1 MMGRWWLQPWY
12 CLATYIDIKISA
24 SMVDTTVRALGRGS
38 GDTRMK
44 RVAAAFITLMSA
56 AWPATGWTQAWPTK
70 PVRIVNTFAP
80 GGAADFLA
88 RTVADGMAS
97 AFGQP
102 FVVETRAGAAGQI
115 GIQAVISTP
124 PDGYNFVLTN
134 ITMLVFAPITNPKL
148 GYNPHRDLTNIA
160 YIGGS
165 PIVLS
170 VNPRSGIKTLDDF
183 IARGKGDKPLTYSS
197 SGVGSNGHLFA
208 ESLAHRFNIKVEHV
222 PYKGAAQGLMD
233 LVGGHISFAAQSLTS
248 SAGQIH
254 GGTLHPVIQTAA
266 KRMPDFPDVPSF
278 AELGYPEFTSTTW
291 FSLSGPAGLPS
302 DIVQKV
308 NREIANTLSKP
319 QMRARMQE
327 EGMVTDALTPQEFM
341 ALIERETKFWR
352 PVIEKAG
359 LVDK

>member
-1 MMGRWWLQPWY
+1 MLALA
-12 CLATYIDIKISA
+12 CL
-24 SMVDTTVRALGRGS
+24 V
-38 GDTRMK
+38 
-44 RVAAAFITLMSA
+44 
-56 AWPATGWTQAWPTK
+56 PATAFAQAWPSK

-88 RTVADGMAS
+88 RTVADGMAA

-102 FVVETRAGAAGQI
+102 FYVETRAGAAGQI
-115 GIQAVISTP
+115 GIQAVINTP

-148 GYNPHRDLTNIA
+148 GYDPHKDLTNIA

-170 VNPRSGIKTLDDF
+170 VNPKRGIKTLDDF
-183 IARGKGDKPLTYSS
+183 LAWGKRETLTYSS

-208 ESLAHRFNIKVEHV
+208 ESLAQKFNIKVEHV

-233 LVGGHISFAAQSLTS
+233 LVGGHIAFAAQSLTS
-248 SAGQIH
+248 TAGQIR
-254 GGTLHPVIQTAA
+254 GGTLTPVILTSPS
-266 KRMPDFPDVPSF
+266 RMQDFPDVPTF
-278 AELGYPEFTSTTW
+278 KELGYPEFTTTTW

-308 NREIANTLSKP
+308 NREIANTMAKP
-319 QMRARMQE
+319 EMQARMRQ
-327 EGMVTDALTPQEFM
+327 EGMVTEALTPDEFKK
-341 ALIERETKFWR
+341 LVDRETSFWR

-359 LVDK
+359 LIEK

>member
-38 GDTRMK
+38 GDTRMT
-44 RVAAAFITLMSA
+44 RVAAAFIALMSA
-56 AWPATGWTQAWPTK
+56 AWPATGWAQAWPTK

-115 GIQAVISTP
+115 GVQAVISTP
-124 PDGYNFVLTN
+124 PDGYNFVITN
-134 ITMLVFAPITNPKL
+134 ITMQVFAPITNPKL
-148 GYNPHRDLTNIA
+148 GYDPHKDLTNIA

-165 PIVLS
+165 PIVLTVNVKGS
-170 VNPRSGIKTLDDF
+170 VKTLNDF
-183 IARGKGDKPLTYSS
+183 IARGKGDRPLTYSS

-208 ESLAHRFNIKVEHV
+208 ESLAQKAGIKVEHV

-233 LVGGHISFAAQSLTS
+233 LVGGHIAFAAQSMTS
-248 SAGQIH
+248 SAGQIR
-254 GGTLHPVIQTAA
+254 GGTLIPVAQTAPE
-266 KRMPDFPDVPSF
+266 RMADFANVPTF
-278 AELGYPEFTSTTW
+278 KELGYPDLTTTTW
-291 FSLSGPAGLPS
+291 FSLSGPAGLPA

-308 NREIANTLSKP
+308 NREIANTMAKP

-352 PVIEKAG
+352 PV
-359 LVDK
+359 

>member
-1 MMGRWWLQPWY
+1 VKR
-12 CLATYIDIKISA
+12 LAT
-24 SMVDTTVRALGRGS
+24 MLALACL
-38 GDTRMK
+38 
-44 RVAAAFITLMSA
+44 V
-56 AWPATGWTQAWPTK
+56 PATAFAQAWPSK

-88 RTVADGMAS
+88 RTVADGMAA

-102 FVVETRAGAAGQI
+102 FYVETRAGAAGQI
-115 GIQAVISTP
+115 GIQAVINTP

-148 GYNPHRDLTNIA
+148 GYDPHKDLTNIA

-170 VNPRSGIKTLDDF
+170 VNPKRGIKTLDDF
-183 IARGKGDKPLTYSS
+183 LAWGKRETLTYSS

-208 ESLAHRFNIKVEHV
+208 ESLAQKFNIKVEHV

-233 LVGGHISFAAQSLTS
+233 LVGGHIAFAAQSLTS
-248 SAGQIH
+248 TAGQIR
-254 GGTLHPVIQTAA
+254 GGTLTPVILTSPS
-266 KRMPDFPDVPSF
+266 RMQDFPDVPTF
-278 AELGYPEFTSTTW
+278 KELGYPEFTTTTW

-308 NREIANTLSKP
+308 NREIANTMAKP
-319 QMRARMQE
+319 EMQARMRQ
-327 EGMVTDALTPQEFM
+327 EGMVTEALTPDEFKK
-341 ALIERETKFWR
+341 LVDRETSFWR

-359 LVDK
+359 LIEK